1 MMKKRIISIVV
12 LLAFLTAGFIYLNKV
27 FSSVHYYVN
36 TTEDFK
42 ALAKKTNIDV
52 IIYGSSHAYTAYN
65 PLIINDVCETISYN
79 LGSDGLKMPITDIV
93 LEESLK
99 YTKPKLIILEIYPP
113 TLTPIK
119 TDADKGYHLRA
130 MDFVS
135 NFSINKLKK
144 TVRVFDKNEYLG
156 VYFPLIR
163 NHTSWNEQDFLNL
176 SRRRYINSK
185 ENFYYGGF
193 LGARNILKEEDKE
206 KYKDFKNATKK
217 FEPSRKFIDKQ
228 NKADIES
235 FVSLA
240 KNAGAKILVVS
251 SPDPRATTEFNY
263 SFFDELGEYCKSL
276 NIDFLN
282 LNEYYEEMDLKIED
296 FKDKSH
302 LNTFG
307 SIKATQVLA
316 QYVKENYELP
326 KRSDED
332 IWKQE
337 MREYEYFE
345 YDYYEFQKKSFRA
358 AINAYLSKDV
368 FVNDVSV
375 IRNSKTE
382 LGFNINLD
390 KDKTNLNTLHN
401 YILGVHIYPDKE
413 DISSLSEASKLKK
426 NEYDQTNI
434 RLKSQENSIV
444 FNMETEIRRINKIE
458 LFLFDKD
465 GYDGVIGDRIVINDI
480 TFKIQKDE

>member
-251 SPDPRATTEFNY
+251 SPIDVLPPNSITH
-263 SFFDELGEYCKSL
+263 SL
-276 NIDFLN
+276 
-282 LNEYYEEMDLKIED
+282 
-296 FKDKSH
+296 
-302 LNTFG
+302 
-307 SIKATQVLA
+307 
-316 QYVKENYELP
+316 
-326 KRSDED
+326 
-332 IWKQE
+332 
-337 MREYEYFE
+337 
-345 YDYYEFQKKSFRA
+345 
-358 AINAYLSKDV
+358 
-368 FVNDVSV
+368 
-375 IRNSKTE
+375 
-382 LGFNINLD
+382 
-390 KDKTNLNTLHN
+390 TNL
-401 YILGVHIYPDKE
+401 V
-413 DISSLSEASKLKK
+413 
-426 NEYDQTNI
+426 NI
-434 RLKSQENSIV
+434 VKH
-444 FNMETEIRRINKIE
+444 
-458 LFLFDKD
+458 
-465 GYDGVIGDRIVINDI
+465 
-480 TFKIQKDE
+480 